1 MENELDPKR
10 ENEEAIDTN
19 EEAVTGRSDD
29 EEEFEDAEDV
39 DEEGRAAVRP
49 AERGRGHAP
58 GFQIMSTRTTKM
70 ATPAP

>member
-1 MENELDPKR
+1 MDNELDPKR

-39 DEEGRAAVRP
+39 DEEDDVEADESGV
-49 AERGRGHAP
+49 EG
-58 GFQIMSTRTTKM
+58 
-70 ATPAP
+70 